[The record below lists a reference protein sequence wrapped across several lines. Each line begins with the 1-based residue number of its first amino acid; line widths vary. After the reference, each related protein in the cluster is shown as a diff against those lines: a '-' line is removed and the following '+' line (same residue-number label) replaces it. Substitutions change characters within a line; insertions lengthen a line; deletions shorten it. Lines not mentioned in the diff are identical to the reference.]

1 MQTDNSTEDEALSK
15 LLEDNVEEIVSSLSE
30 ENQRLYHMLVN
41 GELEKEVA
49 KELGIPVTTL
59 NYRKKKLRETLK
71 TAIDNLV

>member
-1 MQTDNSTEDEALSK
+1 
-15 LLEDNVEEIVSSLSE
+15 
-30 ENQRLYHMLVN
+30 MLVN